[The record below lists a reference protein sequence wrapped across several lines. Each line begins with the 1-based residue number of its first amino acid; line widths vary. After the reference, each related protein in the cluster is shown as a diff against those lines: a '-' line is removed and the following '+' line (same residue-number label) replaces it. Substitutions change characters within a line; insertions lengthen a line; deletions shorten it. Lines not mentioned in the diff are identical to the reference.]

1 MGGPPRSVLH
11 RRALA
16 KVFLGGLLAS
26 GLPAA
31 GRAREAVARRVV
43 SLDLMLTEQLL
54 TLGVPPLAVA
64 NIPLYARLVAEPA
77 LPAGVEDVG
86 PQQEPNREL
95 MQYLQPDL
103 IVGLSWQA
111 FRQQALARIAPVAFL
126 PPPGRAGA
134 PVEGVQDL
142 LAELG
147 RRTGRE
153 GEAAAQNAR
162 LRTRLAQGR
171 AALDGRVSRPV
182 YLVRFLEDGRHAAV
196 FGTRSLIGDVAA
208 RLGLA
213 NAWAGRGNASGVATL
228 GIADLA
234 EVPEAGLIHFD
245 RGAETA
251 RALARLGESP
261 FWQALP
267 LVRAGRVAAM
277 PVIYPS
283 GGVASA
289 LRLIAQMETLYL
301 GAGGSRV

>member
-1 MGGPPRSVLH
+1 M
-11 RRALA
+11 LA
-16 KVFLGGLLAS
+16 KVLLGGFLAS
-26 GLPAA
+26 CLPAA
-31 GRAREAVARRVV
+31 ARAGGAARRVV

-64 NIPLYARLVAEPA
+64 NIPLYERLVALPA
-77 LPAGVEDVG
+77 LPAGVVEVG

-95 MQYLQPDL
+95 MQQLAPDL
-103 IVGLSWQA
+103 IVGLSWQGV
-111 FRQQALARIAPVAFL
+111 RQQALERIAPVAFL
-126 PPPGRAGA
+126 PGPGQAGP
-134 PVEGVQDL
+134 PVEGVQGL
-142 LAELG
+142 LSELG

-153 GEAAAQNAR
+153 AEAAASNALLVAR
-162 LRTRLAQGR
+162 LADARARLAR
-171 AALDGRVSRPV
+171 RVSRPV
-182 YLVRFLEDGRHAAV
+182 YLVRLLEDGRHAAI

-208 RLGLA
+208 RIGLP
-213 NAWAGRGNASGVATL
+213 NAWTGRGNASGVATI

-234 EVPEAGLIHFD
+234 QVPEAGLIHFD

-267 LVRAGRVAAM
+267 MVRAGRIAAM

-289 LRLIAQMETLYL
+289 LRLVAQVEALYL
-301 GAGGSRV
+301 AEGGPRV

>member
-1 MGGPPRSVLH
+1 MTRGLECALS

-16 KVFLGGLLAS
+16 KAVLGGLLAS

-31 GRAREAVARRVV
+31 ARAGVARRIV

-54 TLGVPPLAVA
+54 TLEVPPLAVA
-64 NIPLYARLVAEPA
+64 NIPLYERLVAVPA

-95 MQYLQPDL
+95 MQLLQPDL

-126 PPPGRAGA
+126 PAPGRTGA

-142 LAELG
+142 LSELG

-153 GEAAAQNAR
+153 AEAARCNAALRTQLLEARAR
-162 LRTRLAQGR
+162 LAPH
-171 AALDGRVSRPV
+171 VSRPV
-182 YLVRFLEDGRHAAV
+182 YFVRFLEDGRHAAV
-196 FGTRSLIGDVAA
+196 FGTRSLIGDVAE
-208 RLGLA
+208 RLGIR
-213 NAWAGRGNASGVATL
+213 NAWSGRGNASGVATI
-228 GIADLA
+228 GIADLSQ
-234 EVPEAGLIHFD
+234 EPEAGLIHFD
-245 RGAETA
+245 RGAETM

-289 LRLIAQMETLYL
+289 LRLIRQIEALYL
-301 GAGGSRV
+301 GAGGARV

>member
-1 MGGPPRSVLH
+1 MGLTPRSALD
-11 RRALA
+11 RRTLA
-16 KVFLGGLLAS
+16 KVLFGGLLAS
-26 GLPAA
+26 ALPAA
-31 GRAREAVARRVV
+31 ARAREGGARRVV

-64 NIPLYARLVAEPA
+64 NIPLYERLVAVPA
-77 LPAGVEDVG
+77 LPSGVEDVG

-126 PPPGRAGA
+126 PPPGRTGA

-142 LAELG
+142 LADLG

-153 GEAAAQNAR
+153 QAAETANASLRAR
-162 LRTRLAQGR
+162 LAEARARLVPH
-171 AALDGRVSRPV
+171 VSRPV
-182 YLVRFLEDGRHAAV
+182 YFVRFLEDGRHAAV

-208 RLGLA
+208 RIGLA
-213 NAWAGRGNASGVATL
+213 NAWTGRGNASGVATI

-234 EVPEAGLIHFD
+234 EVPQAGLIHFD

-251 RALARLGESP
+251 RALARLNDSP

-267 LVRAGRVAAM
+267 LVRAGRVVAM

-289 LRLIAQMETLYL
+289 LRLIAQVEAVYL
-301 GAGGSRV
+301 REGGSRV